1 VPIRWKQALVTW
13 SAIYPLVLILPFLL
27 LPLHQLGLPDN
38 HYLDTLIITGIA
50 VLLMV
55 YVVMPRYTKLIHAW
69 LFRGC

>member
-1 VPIRWKQALVTW
+1 
-13 SAIYPLVLILPFLL
+13 VLLLPFLL
-27 LPLHQLGLPDN
+27 PPLHKLGLPDN